1 MRYVSYAGF
10 EPVGGLFA
18 ITADTVQRL
27 NNTNDPGLRN
37 TIVGAAA
44 IATAEYYKEL
54 PMLQGI
60 SDTLAFMDG
69 FDPAKLARSYAEN
82 TTLYQACL
90 IH

>member
-44 IATAEYYKEL
+44 IASRILQEL

-82 TTLYQACL
+82 TTVIPLA
-90 IH
+90 